1 MSRDPVSVQ
10 PDDSL
15 AAALEL
21 TRRHRIR
28 HLPVCGANGRVAGI
42 LSDRDIRY
50 AMPSPLTVA
59 DWERT
64 EFLERTPIAAVMTRK
79 VITIGPDAPI
89 EDAAKSFY
97 KHRIGSLPVVDADER
112 LQGILTETDILHAF
126 VEILGGL
133 EPSSRIEVG
142 LDDQPGELA
151 RALQVVGE
159 ELAVN
164 IVSIVVP
171 SVRAQG
177 RKTAILHVAT
187 IDPRTIIA
195 RLESGGYQAG
205 WPSLAAEPAAPAAG

>member
-1 MSRDPVSVQ
+1 MSRDPVTVQ

-28 HLPVCGANGRVAGI
+28 HLPVCGANDQVAGI

-50 AMPSPLTVA
+50 AMPSPLTVE
-59 DWERT
+59 DWERA
-64 EFLERTPIAAVMTRK
+64 EFLERTPIAAVMTRE

-133 EPSSRIEVG
+133 EPSSRVEVG
-142 LDDQPGELA
+142 LADQPGELA

-171 SVRAQG
+171 SVRSQG

-187 IDPRTIIA
+187 VDPRTIIA
-195 RLESGGYQAG
+195 RLEAGGYQAG
-205 WPSLAAEPAAPAAG
+205 WPSLEAEPAAPEA